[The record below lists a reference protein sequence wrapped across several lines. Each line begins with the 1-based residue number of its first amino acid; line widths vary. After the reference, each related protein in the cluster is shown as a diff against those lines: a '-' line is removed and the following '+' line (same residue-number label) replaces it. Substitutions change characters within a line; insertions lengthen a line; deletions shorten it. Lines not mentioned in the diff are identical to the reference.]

1 MGIQYSHALHEVFKQ
16 ILNFRHKKMPS
27 GELVVDWV
35 RRPDSNFHINQLN
48 YKKLTIHVWLMY
60 TQLYTQLFFTSK
72 PDSNESTKSR
82 EALQPNAIVPSQTK
96 KA

>member
-1 MGIQYSHALHEVFKQ
+1 MFAHSLIAANTLPQLPTAIPE
-16 ILNFRHKKMPS
+16 
-27 GELVVDWV
+27 
-35 RRPDSNFHINQLN
+35 RRPDSNFNINQLN
-48 YKKLTIHVWLMY
+48 YKKLIIHVWLMY

>member
-1 MGIQYSHALHEVFKQ
+1 MVDVYSV
-16 ILNFRHKKMPS
+16 IYS
-27 GELVVDWV
+27 IV
-35 RRPDSNFHINQLN
+35 
-48 YKKLTIHVWLMY
+48 
-60 TQLYTQLFFTSK
+60 FTSK

>member
-1 MGIQYSHALHEVFKQ
+1 MIEREIRRGTDLRY
-16 ILNFRHKKMPS
+16 KKS
-27 GELVVDWV
+27 LLRTLSLFLV
-35 RRPDSNFHINQLN
+35 RRPDSNFNINQLN
-48 YKKLTIHVWLMY
+48 YKKLTIHAWLMY